1 MDERHGIADDSYLVE
16 ELNLTKA
23 FINRHARQM
32 GSFGR
37 PRKFFVKNV
46 MDHLHNLANESM
58 EKVNGKAIKK
68 ANLKQEINELFNN
81 VVIKQNKKREA
92 KNVRV

>member
-1 MDERHGIADDSYLVE
+1 MDERHVIADDSYLIG
-16 ELNLTKA
+16 ELKLTKA

-37 PRKFFVKNV
+37 PRKFFLKNV
-46 MDHLHNLANESM
+46 MDHLHNLANESI
-58 EKVNGKAIKK
+58 EKVNGKVMKK
-68 ANLKQEINELFNN
+68 AHLKQEVNELFNI
-81 VVIKQNKKREA
+81 VVMKQNKRREA